1 MVSAATLRLLDSAAA
16 AALEPLGLVRLHGSS
31 TWVDDHGWWVLGV
44 DFETLGADRG
54 TRLVLFADFLWHERG
69 HLVRSVSARVRER
82 GRLLD
87 QDGREIECAERAEPE
102 VRDVAGRL
110 ADRAVT
116 ELTSWREGFPTL
128 RAWAAYLDASAEEGG
143 LWREFDAAVAAALEG
158 DPERARRWFG
168 SVLDRP
174 IRPLLYPDHDAD
186 SIVQAQRAARRLT
199 AELDTPAV
207 FHATLCE
214 RAAAM
219 RARVGLAPRE
229 PDAH

>member
-16 AALEPLGLVRLHGSS
+16 AALEPLGLVRLPDAS
-31 TWVDDHGWWVLGV
+31 TWLDDHGWWVLGV
-44 DFETLGADRG
+44 DFETVGRDRG
-54 TRLVLFADFLWHERG
+54 TRLVVFADFLWHERG

-87 QDGREIECAERAEPE
+87 QDGCELECADRDDGD
-102 VRDVAGRL
+102 VRELAGAL
-110 ADRAVT
+110 ADRSVA

-128 RAWAAYLDASAEEGG
+128 RSWAAYLDASAEDGG

-158 DPERARRWFG
+158 DAERARRWFG

-199 AELDTPAV
+199 AELDEPAV
-207 FHATLCE
+207 LRATLTQ

-219 RARVGLAPRE
+219 RARAGLPPR
-229 PDAH
+229 DLG